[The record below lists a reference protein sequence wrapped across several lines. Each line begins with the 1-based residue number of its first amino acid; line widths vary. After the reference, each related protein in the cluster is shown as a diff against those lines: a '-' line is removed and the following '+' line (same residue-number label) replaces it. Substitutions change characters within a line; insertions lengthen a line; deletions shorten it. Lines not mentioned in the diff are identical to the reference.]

1 MGSQDKTLEQ
11 IFDLADQDLKCN
23 TSYPILPEAF
33 AGYRSNVDI
42 MAGVDALSLY
52 FHIPFCKNICSF
64 CEYTRFKAG
73 NEKTESGYLD
83 MLNDQT
89 KRFIIEH
96 PIALLYGLDVG
107 GGTPTALSE
116 YNFARLMELIEKT
129 KADIP
134 QVSDFE
140 SSIEFSFS
148 TISEAKIRAMR
159 EAGFTRASA
168 GLQVFDAEIL
178 KKNRRAMADFE
189 TMLYTMDLLKQYGIS
204 KRNLDLMYGL
214 PNQTLEKCEKTVR
227 VLEQIMPEHITLY
240 ETRYNM
246 NTIKNEQ
253 LTRQS
258 LYEQYSYFY
267 NALTSLGYK
276 AVFGQNTFT
285 LCDDEG
291 VSSYLKY
298 RMHSGIPYK
307 GLGISAQSMSCK
319 GISYNILKNSRES
332 EMPAVPQIS
341 EQDIYL
347 LPAEEVIAKYVCI
360 SLYSGRIYLDFIFKM
375 AQNDEMKKRYSA
387 ILSFLQERKYVYV
400 QQNACYLTET
410 GFLHYG
416 AIAALFWSK
425 HHQEYYWRTI
435 R

>member
-33 AGYRSNVDI
+33 AEYRSNVDI

-189 TMLYTMDLLKQYGIS
+189 TMLYTMDLLKQY
-204 KRNLDLMYGL
+204 
-214 PNQTLEKCEKTVR
+214 
-227 VLEQIMPEHITLY
+227 
-240 ETRYNM
+240 
-246 NTIKNEQ
+246 
-253 LTRQS
+253 
-258 LYEQYSYFY
+258 
-267 NALTSLGYK
+267 
-276 AVFGQNTFT
+276 
-285 LCDDEG
+285 
-291 VSSYLKY
+291 
-298 RMHSGIPYK
+298 
-307 GLGISAQSMSCK
+307 
-319 GISYNILKNSRES
+319 
-332 EMPAVPQIS
+332 
-341 EQDIYL
+341 
-347 LPAEEVIAKYVCI
+347 
-360 SLYSGRIYLDFIFKM
+360 
-375 AQNDEMKKRYSA
+375 
-387 ILSFLQERKYVYV
+387 
-400 QQNACYLTET
+400 
-410 GFLHYG
+410 
-416 AIAALFWSK
+416 
-425 HHQEYYWRTI
+425 
-435 R
+435 